1 MGNDKETKNKY
12 TKNKGR
18 LSAAIRTLLAG
29 IGGVFFG
36 LFCNPYFGGII
47 NIGNITGM
55 FISVAVIMYAVFFEP
70 INGWIKK
77 QTEKKAGRVIMT
89 GLFLTGCSALVVG
102 VVISILMFSAT
113 LKSSQGNE
121 VLIVLGCKVNGEEP
135 SKMLE
140 ERLVVA
146 KEYLE
151 SHEDAVC
158 IVSGGQGSDEE
169 ISEADCM
176 YNWLVSQ
183 GIDADRIYKEDKS
196 TSTLENIKLSTEIL
210 ERENLGNNVAI
221 ATNEF
226 HIFRAGQV
234 AEKNGL
240 SYSAVPAK
248 TDWWL
253 YPTYSVREIYGVLA
267 TTFFAS

>member
-1 MGNDKETKNKY
+1 MGKENNKNKI
-12 TKNKGR
+12 NKKST
-18 LSAAIRTLLAG
+18 LSAILRVLLAG
-29 IGGVFFG
+29 VGGVLFG

-55 FISVAVIMYAVFFEP
+55 ILSVIVILYAVFYEP
-70 INGWIKK
+70 INSWIKS
-77 QTEKKAGRVIMT
+77 QTEKKVGRAILT
-89 GLFLTGCSALVVG
+89 GCFLTGCTALVVG

-113 LKSSQGNE
+113 MKSSQGDD

-135 SKMLE
+135 SRMLE
-140 ERLVVA
+140 ERLLVA
-146 KEYLE
+146 QEYLE
-151 SHEDAVC
+151 AHEDAVC
-158 IVSGGQGSDEE
+158 IVSGGQGSDEG

-176 YNWLVSQ
+176 YNWLVSH

-210 ERENLGNNVAI
+210 ERENLGTNVAI

-267 TTFFAS
+267 TTLFA